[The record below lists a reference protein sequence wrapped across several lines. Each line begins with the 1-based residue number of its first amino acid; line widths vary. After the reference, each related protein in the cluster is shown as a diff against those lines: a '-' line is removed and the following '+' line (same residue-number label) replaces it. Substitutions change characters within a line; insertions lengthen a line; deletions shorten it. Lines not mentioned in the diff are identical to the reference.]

1 MDEPEIILNLWYVF
15 DDRGVVYSLR
25 ARAYVQSGSD
35 EEKLRFLQ
43 RFAERDYLIARPFPI
58 PERFHTTVMEGKT
71 GKKMPAMLTQ
81 VLETQGGP
89 VAAGNLFAEA
99 FKAIEKDLPAQ
110 TKLSIPEDPLIC
122 LTGLYADDEGNIR
135 PQIDGQVRID

>member
-15 DDRGVVYSLR
+15 DDQGVIYSLR

-43 RFAERDYLIARPFPI
+43 RFAETDYLIARPFPV
-58 PERFHTTVMEGKT
+58 PERCFTKVVAGTSEKR
-71 GKKMPAMLTQ
+71 MPFMLMQT
-81 VLETQGGP
+81 LEAHGGSMT
-89 VAAGNLFAEA
+89 AADLFEEA
-99 FKAIEKDLPAQ
+99 FKEIEKDFPAS

-122 LTGLYADDEGNIR
+122 LTGLYADDDGNLHAR
-135 PQIDGQVRID
+135 SDGRVKT